1 MTKKIFDIVPPN
13 QINKKPAAATNK
25 KSSFKKKKKKLK
37 KITTGGWW
45 WKISLVAILFIVLGG
60 FIYQSGW
67 AAVDLTLSPAQMT
80 VETEKRVTVNVSQDG
95 VDKENIVVPGK
106 LIKEEIEKS
115 RQFEAQ
121 GEKKKKAHGTLTV
134 YNSYNNPVTPIN
146 LIAQTRFLSNSGYY
160 FLSET
165 PVHIPAAR
173 YEEGELVPG
182 STQIEVVAMEG
193 GEEYNISPAQFSI
206 PGLSGTAYY
215 DKIYASSEE
224 KMIGGGVATQVTSE
238 DLNRAHRLLS
248 EELITDGVTKFR
260 TDNKEY
266 EFLKAATNNEI
277 IKSYSSV
284 EVGTELEH
292 FDFTIN
298 SELTALG
305 IKEVALQELAQSLLK
320 DELATGTAL
329 VPESL
334 ETNYY
339 VSSKDLEEGRMVI
352 KLTVS
357 GKSYQPV
364 DKEALKTDL
373 QGMSLGLLEGNL
385 EENYGEFEAV
395 KVDKKPFWLRKV
407 PTDLERISVEIE
419 F

>member
-1 MTKKIFDIVPPN
+1 M
-13 QINKKPAAATNK
+13 
-25 KSSFKKKKKKLK
+25 
-37 KITTGGWW
+37 GGNWW
-45 WKISLVAILFIVLGG
+45 WKIGLAAILFIILGG

-67 AAVDLTLSPAQMT
+67 AAIDLTLSPAQTT
-80 VETEKRVTVNVSQDG
+80 VETEKRVTVSVNQDG
-95 VDKENIVVPGK
+95 VDKENIVIPGE
-106 LIKEEIEKS
+106 LITEEIEKS

-134 YNSYNNPVTPIN
+134 YNNYSNPVTPIN

-173 YEEGELVPG
+173 YDDGELIPG

-193 GEEYNISPAQFSI
+193 GEEYNISPAQFSV

-215 DKIYASSEE
+215 DKIYASSEK

-248 EELITDGVTKFR
+248 EELIADGVTKFR
-260 TDNKEY
+260 SENKGY
-266 EFLKAATNNEI
+266 EFLKAAVNNEI
-277 IKSYSSV
+277 NKSYSSV
-284 EVGTELEH
+284 EVGAELEH

-305 IKEVALQELAQSLLK
+305 IKEASLQELAENLLK
-320 DELATGTAL
+320 EKLATGTAL

-334 ETNYY
+334 EINYY

-357 GKSYQPV
+357 GKSYQPIN
-364 DKEALKTDL
+364 KEVLKTDL
-373 QGMSLGLLEGNL
+373 QGMSLGLLKNNL
-385 EENYGEFEAV
+385 EENYGEFETV

-407 PTDLERISVEIE
+407 PTDLERISVKIE